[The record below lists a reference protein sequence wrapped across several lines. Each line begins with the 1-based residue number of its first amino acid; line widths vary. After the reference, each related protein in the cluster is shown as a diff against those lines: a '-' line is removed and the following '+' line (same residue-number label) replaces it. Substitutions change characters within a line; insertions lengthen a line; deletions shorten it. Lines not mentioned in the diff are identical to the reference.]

1 MRTARKLLIT
11 AAAAA
16 TALALAG
23 CADTSTEGMDHGDGS
38 ASTSAT
44 DSSAASAAG
53 ANGADVAF
61 ATMMIPHHEQALEM
75 SELLLAEPELSDPV
89 RALAEGVMAAQ
100 QPEIDRLRD
109 WLAEWGQEE
118 VDLGGMDH
126 GDGMMSEDDLAALE
140 AAAGVE
146 AERLYLEQMIVHH
159 EGAVEMAEAEI
170 ADGEHP
176 DAVAMAERIVATQSD
191 EIALMQELLGASPRG

>member
-16 TALALAG
+16 TALALTG
-23 CADTSTEGMDHGDGS
+23 CADTSMSGMDHGDGPS
-38 ASTSAT
+38 APAT
-44 DSSAASAAG
+44 DAAASAG
-53 ANGADVAF
+53 ANGADIAF
-61 ATMMIPHHEQALEM
+61 ATMMIPHHEQAVEM
-75 SELLLAEPELSDPV
+75 SELLLAEPELSAPV
-89 RALAEGVMAAQ
+89 RALAEDVMAAQ
-100 QPEIDRLRD
+100 QPEIDQLRE
-109 WLAEWGQEE
+109 WLADWGQEE
-118 VDLGGMDH
+118 VDMGGMDH
-126 GDGMMSEDDLAALE
+126 GGGMMSGDDLAALE
-140 AAAGVE
+140 SAAGAE

>member
-23 CADTSTEGMDHGDGS
+23 CADTSMEGMDHGDGS
-38 ASTSAT
+38 ASTPAT

-61 ATMMIPHHEQALEM
+61 ATMMIPHHEQAVEM

-100 QPEIDRLRD
+100 LPEIDRLRD

-118 VDLGGMDH
+118 VDMGGMDH

-140 AAAGVE
+140 AAAGAE

>member
-23 CADTSTEGMDHGDGS
+23 CADSSMEGMDHGDGS
-38 ASTSAT
+38 ASTPAT

-61 ATMMIPHHEQALEM
+61 ATMMIPHHEQAIEM

-100 QPEIDRLRD
+100 QPEIDQLRD
-109 WLAEWGQEE
+109 WLAEWGQGEA
-118 VDLGGMDH
+118 DMGGMDH
-126 GDGMMSEDDLAALE
+126 GDGMMSEDDLVALE
-140 AAAGVE
+140 AAAGAE

>member
-11 AAAAA
+11 AAAAAA

-23 CADTSTEGMDHGDGS
+23 CADTSMAGMDHGEG
-38 ASTSAT
+38 ASTPAT
-44 DSSAASAAG
+44 DSAASAAG

-61 ATMMIPHHEQALEM
+61 ATMMIPHHEQAVEM
-75 SELLLAEPELSDPV
+75 SELLLAEPELGEPV

-100 QPEIDRLRD
+100 QPEIDQLRD

-118 VDLGGMDH
+118 VGMGGMDH

-140 AAAGVE
+140 AAAGAE

-159 EGAVEMAEAEI
+159 EGAVAMAEAEI
-170 ADGEHP
+170 ADGAHP

>member
-23 CADTSTEGMDHGDGS
+23 CADTSMSGMDHGDG
-38 ASTSAT
+38 AATPAT
-44 DSSAASAAG
+44 DSAASAAG

-61 ATMMIPHHEQALEM
+61 ATMMIPHHEQAVEM
-75 SELLLAEPELSDPV
+75 SELLLAEPELGAPV
-89 RALAEGVMAAQ
+89 RTLAEGVMAAQ
-100 QPEIDRLRD
+100 QPEIDQLRE
-109 WLAEWGQEE
+109 WLAEWGQDE
-118 VDLGGMDH
+118 VDMGGMDH
-126 GDGMMSEDDLAALE
+126 GDGMMSGDDLAALE
-140 AAAGVE
+140 AATGAE

-159 EGAVEMAEAEI
+159 EGAVAMAETEI

-191 EIALMQELLGASPRG
+191 EIALMRELLGETPRG

>member
-11 AAAAA
+11 AAAAV

-23 CADTSTEGMDHGDGS
+23 CADTSMTGMDHGGDPS
-38 ASTSAT
+38 SNPST
-44 DSSAASAAG
+44 DSNTASAAG
-53 ANGADVAF
+53 ANGADIAF
-61 ATMMIPHHEQALEM
+61 ATMMIPHHEQAVEM
-75 SELLLAEPELSDPV
+75 SELLLAEPELGEPV

-100 QPEIDRLRD
+100 QPEIDQLRD

-118 VDLGGMDH
+118 VDMGGMDH
-126 GDGMMSEDDLAALE
+126 GDGMMSEDDLAVLE
-140 AAAGVE
+140 AAAGAE

-159 EGAVEMAEAEI
+159 EGAVAMAEAEI
-170 ADGEHP
+170 ADGAHP

-191 EIALMQELLGASPRG
+191 EIALMQELLGVSPRG